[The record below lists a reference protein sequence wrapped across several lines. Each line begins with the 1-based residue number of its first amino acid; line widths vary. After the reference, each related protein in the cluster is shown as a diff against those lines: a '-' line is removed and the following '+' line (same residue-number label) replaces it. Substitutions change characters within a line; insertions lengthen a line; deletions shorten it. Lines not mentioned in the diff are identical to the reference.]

1 MRKTILVFLTLLFV
15 GLPINAQQK
24 DKAGCNDHPLFTRMP
39 TYWIYNC
46 IEKEFDAYEFIVGK
60 DKKERVEGR
69 FWNLTYYPQAT
80 AKSRPS
86 ELQILRNFESA
97 ARNLGGTVA
106 WSDKSRETLR
116 ITKDGKEFWVEVW
129 AEFTGKYGLRI
140 IEKQG
145 MTQDIVAN
153 ADALMNDL
161 NATGHVTVNG
171 IYFDTGKSDLKPES
185 EKAIAEIGK
194 LMKMDSGLKLFV
206 VGHTDNVGGLESNM
220 KLSQDR
226 AAAVMQ
232 ALVKTHGVMAPR
244 LKAFGNGPYAPVA
257 TNDTDEGKARNRRVE
272 LVKQ

>member
-1 MRKTILVFLTLLFV
+1 MRKPMFVFLALL
-15 GLPINAQQK
+15 LAAIPANAQQK
-24 DKAGCNDHPLFTRMP
+24 DKTGCSDHPLFTRMP

-69 FWNLTYYPQAT
+69 FWNITYYPQAT
-80 AKSRPS
+80 AKSKPS

-97 ARNLGGTVA
+97 AKNLGGTVV

-116 ITKDGKEFWVEVW
+116 IMKDGKEFWVEVW

-140 IEKQG
+140 TEKQG

-153 ADALMNDL
+153 ADALLNDL
-161 NATGHVTVNG
+161 KSTGHVAVHG

-185 EKAIAEIGK
+185 EQAIGEIGK
-194 LMKMDSGLKLFV
+194 LLKKDAGLKLFV

-220 KLSQDR
+220 KLSQAR
-226 AAAVMQ
+226 AEAVMQ
-232 ALVKTHGVMAPR
+232 SLVKTHGVSAAR
-244 LKAFGNGPYAPVA
+244 LQAFGNGPYAPVS